1 MGGSGKRILGR
12 GQSTACVKALRQN
25 QALSTGGIVGG
36 LIFLIV
42 IDVVEDQGP
51 CHPSQ
56 HELWGGGNFHRPWP
70 AWSTGGELSAE

>member
-12 GQSTACVKALRQN
+12 GQSTARVKALRQN

-56 HELWGGGNFHRPWP
+56 HELWGGNFHRPWP